1 MFGNKMNAIEKA
13 IKKKNV
19 GPLIE
24 LAGNKD
30 ESLSMAAIDGMAA
43 IGGMDASNYLV
54 TRLHD
59 EDPKVRVA
67 VANALGKIADV
78 HTKAFLFAQM
88 NKETDPKVK
97 AAIGEAMA
105 LIKDY

>member
-13 IKKKNV
+13 IKKKNA
-19 GPLIE
+19 GTLTD

-30 ESLSMAAIDGMAA
+30 EAISMAAIEGLAVV
-43 IGGMDASNYLV
+43 GGMDASNYLV

-59 EDPKVRVA
+59 ADPKVRMA
-67 VANALGKIADV
+67 VVKALGTIADA

-88 NKETDPKVK
+88 NKETDKDVK
-97 AAIGEAMA
+97 TAIGEAMA
-105 LIKDY
+105 KIKDY